1 MNTVTRSQRGSIN
14 HNHVMVVVC
23 IALAAVVSAMASLN
37 VALPSIARGTG
48 ASQTQLEWVIDAYSL
63 MFASLLLPA
72 GAIGDKFGRRR
83 ALIVGL
89 AIFGVGSAVAM
100 TADSATELI
109 FLRGLLG
116 LGASL
121 VMPATLSTITTT
133 FSAERRAQA
142 VSVWAGVAGG
152 SAILGLVASGLVLEH
167 WSWKAVFAINVVL
180 AAVALIGAVRVVPE
194 SSDPDAP
201 KLDLVGGLIAV
212 VGLLALVFSIIEAP
226 EKGWL
231 SVSTLTGLVA
241 GIAVLAAF
249 VAWEFHH
256 EHPLLDPRVFRL
268 RTLSAGSLS
277 IFIQFFAF
285 FGFTFGMIQFLQGV
299 RGDSPLIASVS
310 VLPLGLTLIPISRVT
325 PRLAERFGRRAV
337 CVAGLIFMAIGLGDL
352 AQISA
357 GSTYWSIVI
366 ALVLLGMGMGLAMTP
381 ATSAITEAL
390 PATQQGVGSAL
401 NDLSRELG
409 GAFGI
414 AVIGSVLTATYRSHL
429 HLPGV
434 SPTLAATARAS
445 FGVASHIGGTVTK
458 HAQVAFVS
466 GMHAALYFAAGAAL
480 LGAVL
485 VAVLLS
491 GPLADRKEAKAPP
504 REAGGGGRTQHR
516 RRPASRLSSE

>member
-1 MNTVTRSQRGSIN
+1 MEEKMRMITQPERGSVN
-14 HNHVMVVVC
+14 PALVTAVVC

-89 AIFGVGSAVAM
+89 VIFGAGSAVAM
-100 TADSATELI
+100 TAESATELI
-109 FLRGLLG
+109 LLRGLLG

-133 FSAERRAQA
+133 FPAERRAQA

-152 SAILGLVASGLVLEH
+152 SAILGLIASGAVLEY

-180 AAVALIGAVRVVPE
+180 AAVALVGALRVVPE
-194 SSDPDAP
+194 SSDHDAP
-201 KLDLVGGLIAV
+201 RLDFVG
-212 VGLLALVFSIIEAP
+212 AP

-231 SVSTLTGLVA
+231 SVSTVTGLVV
-241 GIAVLAAF
+241 GVSVLVGF
-249 VAWEFHH
+249 IAWELHH
-256 EHPLLDPRVFRL
+256 PHPLLDPRVFRL

-285 FGFTFGMIQFLQGV
+285 FGFTFGMVQFLQGV

-310 VLPLGLTLIPISRVT
+310 VLPLGVTLIPISRVT
-325 PRLAERFGRRAV
+325 PRLSQRFGRRAV
-337 CVAGLIFMAIGLGDL
+337 CVAGLTFMAIGLGDL
-352 AQISA
+352 AQISG
-357 GSTYWSIVI
+357 GSAYRSIVI
-366 ALVLLGMGMGLAMTP
+366 GLFLVGVGMGLAMTP

-390 PATQQGVGSAL
+390 PATKQGVGSAL

-434 SPTLAATARAS
+434 SPTLAAIARAS
-445 FGVASHIGGTVTK
+445 FGVASHMGGTVTT

-466 GMHAALYFAAGAAL
+466 GFHAALYFASCAAL

-485 VAVLLS
+485 VTILLGGQKATKKPS
-491 GPLADRKEAKAPP
+491 KAKA
-504 REAGGGGRTQHR
+504 
-516 RRPASRLSSE
+516 

>member
-1 MNTVTRSQRGSIN
+1 MEEKMRMITQPERGSVN
-14 HNHVMVVVC
+14 PALVTAVVC

-63 MFASLLLPA
+63 MFASLLL
-72 GAIGDKFGRRR
+72 
-83 ALIVGL
+83 V
-89 AIFGVGSAVAM
+89 IFGAGSAVAM
-100 TADSATELI
+100 TAESATELI
-109 FLRGLLG
+109 LLRGLLG

-133 FSAERRAQA
+133 FPAERRAQA

-152 SAILGLVASGLVLEH
+152 SAILGLIASGAVLEY

-180 AAVALIGAVRVVPE
+180 AAVALVGALRVVPE

-201 KLDLVGGLIAV
+201 RLDFVGGLIAV
-212 VGLLALVFSIIEAP
+212 AGLLALVFSIIEAP

-231 SVSTLTGLVA
+231 SVSTVTGLVV
-241 GIAVLAAF
+241 GVSVLVGF
-249 VAWEFHH
+249 IAWELHH
-256 EHPLLDPRVFRL
+256 PHPLLDPRVFRL

-285 FGFTFGMIQFLQGV
+285 FGFTFGMVQFLQGV

-310 VLPLGLTLIPISRVT
+310 VLPLGVTLIPISRVT
-325 PRLAERFGRRAV
+325 PRLSQRFGRRAV
-337 CVAGLIFMAIGLGDL
+337 CVAGLTFMAIGLGDL
-352 AQISA
+352 AQISG
-357 GSTYWSIVI
+357 GSAYRSIVI
-366 ALVLLGMGMGLAMTP
+366 GLFLVGVGMGLAMTP

-390 PATQQGVGSAL
+390 PATKQGVGSAL

-434 SPTLAATARAS
+434 SPTLAAIARAS
-445 FGVASHIGGTVTK
+445 FGVASHMGGTVTT

-466 GMHAALYFAAGAAL
+466 GFHAALYFASCAAL

-485 VAVLLS
+485 VTILLGGQKATKKPS
-491 GPLADRKEAKAPP
+491 KAKA
-504 REAGGGGRTQHR
+504 
-516 RRPASRLSSE
+516 

>member
-1 MNTVTRSQRGSIN
+1 M
-14 HNHVMVVVC
+14 
-23 IALAAVVSAMASLN
+23 
-37 VALPSIARGTG
+37 
-48 ASQTQLEWVIDAYSL
+48 IDAYSL

-100 TADSATELI
+100 TAESATELI
-109 FLRGLLG
+109 LLRGLLG

-133 FSAERRAQA
+133 FSAERRTQA

-152 SAILGLVASGLVLEH
+152 SAILGLIASGLVLEH

-231 SVSTLTGLVA
+231 SVRTITGLVA
-241 GIAVLAAF
+241 GLAVLVGF
-249 VAWEFHH
+249 LAWEFHH

-268 RTLSAGSLS
+268 HTLSAGSVS

-285 FGFTFGMIQFLQGV
+285 FGFTFGMVQFLQGV
-299 RGDSPLIASVS
+299 RGDSPLIASLS

-337 CVAGLIFMAIGLGDL
+337 CVAGLTFMAIGLGDL
-352 AQISA
+352 AQISRS
-357 GSTYWSIVI
+357 STYWSIVI
-366 ALVLLGMGMGLAMTP
+366 GLVLLGVGMGLAMTP

-390 PATQQGVGSAL
+390 PASQQGVGSAL
-401 NDLSRELG
+401 T
-409 GAFGI
+409 I
-414 AVIGSVLTATYRSHL
+414 
-429 HLPGV
+429 
-434 SPTLAATARAS
+434 
-445 FGVASHIGGTVTK
+445 
-458 HAQVAFVS
+458 
-466 GMHAALYFAAGAAL
+466 
-480 LGAVL
+480 
-485 VAVLLS
+485 
-491 GPLADRKEAKAPP
+491 
-504 REAGGGGRTQHR
+504 
-516 RRPASRLSSE
+516 